1 MDPLEKFLYNIAYK
15 FPKGYPDMEDKQDIL
30 ILENEFKKIGI
41 NLNELIT
48 TNHYN
53 DRKKERG
60 NILDIV
66 NLNQQIL
73 GDKYLANEIK
83 PKLIEDLEIELKN
96 RLSKLEDFPQ
106 IPASYSRVVA
116 YKIMKPAI
124 FVNGKKFI
132 LDLKVDYT
140 TKDVTKTN
148 IGNLYT
154 TIVINDKL
162 VTLLLSEPESN
173 SDIEKQI
180 NDHLV
185 REKLPIKPIVI
196 LSFDN
201 LEYII
206 PLDEPVE
213 KPSETID
220 VKTLPYK
227 VKASYRVGSDFTHN
241 DYGTGKVIVA
251 ASSGTRSGEPDSRG
265 IVDWVEVD
273 FGRPY
278 VSSGELKKTRII
290 NNVYTTLSPL
300 LSK

>member
-1 MDPLEKFLYNIAYK
+1 MDVLEKFLYNIAYK
-15 FPKGYPDMEDKQDIL
+15 FPKGYPDMNNKQDVL

-41 NLNELIT
+41 DLNELIT
-48 TNHYN
+48 TDHYN

-73 GDKYLANEIK
+73 GDKYSVNEIK
-83 PKLIEDLEIELKN
+83 PKLIKDLEIELKN
-96 RLSKLEDFPQ
+96 RLSKLEDFSQ
-106 IPASYSRVVA
+106 IPASYPKVVV
-116 YKIMKPAI
+116 YKVMKPAI
-124 FVNGKKFI
+124 SINGKKFI

-140 TKDVTKTN
+140 TKDIIKTN
-148 IGNLYT
+148 IGNLYI
-154 TIVINDKL
+154 TIIINDKL

-173 SDIEKQI
+173 TDIEKQI
-180 NDHLV
+180 KDHLV

-206 PLDEPVE
+206 PLDEPTE
-213 KPSETID
+213 KAPEIID
-220 VKTLPYK
+220 IKTLPYK
-227 VKASYRVGSDFTHN
+227 VRASYKVGSDFTHN
-241 DYGTGKVIVA
+241 NYGTGKIITA
-251 ASSGTRSGEPDSRG
+251 AAAGSRSGEPDSRG
-265 IVDWVEVD
+265 IVDWIEVD
-273 FGRPY
+273 FGKPY
-278 VSSGELKKTRII
+278 VLNGKFKKTRII

>member
-15 FPKGYPDMEDKQDIL
+15 FPKGYPDMEDKQDVL

-41 NLNELIT
+41 DLNELIT
-48 TNHYN
+48 TDHYN

-66 NLNQQIL
+66 SLNQQIL
-73 GDKYLANEIK
+73 GGKNLANEIK

-106 IPASYSRVVA
+106 IPASYSKVVA
-116 YKIMKPAI
+116 YKVMKPAI
-124 FVNGKKFI
+124 SVNGKKFI

-180 NDHLV
+180 HDHLV

-206 PLDEPVE
+206 PLDEPIE

-220 VKTLPYK
+220 IKTLPYK
-227 VKASYRVGSDFTHN
+227 VKTSYRVGSDFTHN
-241 DYGTGKVIVA
+241 DYGTGKIVA
-251 ASSGTRSGEPDSRG
+251 AASAGTRSGEPDSRG

-273 FGRPY
+273 FGTPY
-278 VSSGELKKTRII
+278 VSGGEFKKTRII

>member
-1 MDPLEKFLYNIAYK
+1 M
-15 FPKGYPDMEDKQDIL
+15 
-30 ILENEFKKIGI
+30 
-41 NLNELIT
+41 
-48 TNHYN
+48 
-53 DRKKERG
+53 
-60 NILDIV
+60 IV

-96 RLSKLEDFPQ
+96 RLSKLEDFSQ
-106 IPASYSRVVA
+106 IPASYSKVVA
-116 YKIMKPAI
+116 YKVMKPAI
-124 FVNGKKFI
+124 SINGKKFI

-173 SDIEKQI
+173 ADIEKQI

-206 PLDEPVE
+206 PLDVPTE
-213 KPSETID
+213 KSSEIID
-220 VKTLPYK
+220 IKTLPYK

-241 DYGTGKVIVA
+241 DYGTGKIVA
-251 ASSGTRSGEPDSRG
+251 AASAGTRSGEPDSRG
-265 IVDWVEVD
+265 IVDWIEVD
-273 FGRPY
+273 FGKPY
-278 VSSGELKKTRII
+278 VSGGEFKKTRII
-290 NNVYTTLSPL
+290 NNIYTTLSPS

>member
-106 IPASYSRVVA
+106 IPASYSKVVA
-116 YKIMKPAI
+116 YKVMKPAI
-124 FVNGKKFI
+124 SINGKKFI

-241 DYGTGKVIVA
+241 DYGTGKVVAA

-290 NNVYTTLSPL
+290 NKVYTTLSPL
-300 LSK
+300 LSE

>member
-1 MDPLEKFLYNIAYK
+1 MDVLEKFLYNIAYK
-15 FPKGYPDMEDKQDIL
+15 FPKGYPDMEDKQDVL

-41 NLNELIT
+41 DLNELIT
-48 TNHYN
+48 TDHYN

-73 GDKYLANEIK
+73 GGKYLTNEIK

-116 YKIMKPAI
+116 YKVMKPAI
-124 FVNGKKFI
+124 SVNGKKFI

-148 IGNLYT
+148 IGNLYI
-154 TIVINDKL
+154 TIIINDKL

-180 NDHLV
+180 HDHLV
-185 REKLPIKPIVI
+185 REKLPIKPIII

-213 KPSETID
+213 KPSEIID
-220 VKTLPYK
+220 IKTLPYK

-241 DYGTGKVIVA
+241 DYGTGKVVAA

-290 NNVYTTLSPL
+290 NKVYTTLSPL
-300 LSK
+300 LPK

>member
-15 FPKGYPDMEDKQDIL
+15 FPKGYPDMDNKQDVL
-30 ILENEFKKIGI
+30 IIENELKKIGI
-41 NLNELIT
+41 DLNELIT
-48 TNHYN
+48 TDHYN

-73 GDKYLANEIK
+73 GDKFSVNEIK
-83 PKLIEDLEIELKN
+83 PKIIKDLELELKN
-96 RLSKLEDFPQ
+96 RLSKLEDFSQ
-106 IPASYSRVVA
+106 IPASYSRVVV
-116 YKIMKPAI
+116 YKVMKPAI
-124 FVNGKKFI
+124 SVNGKKFI

-140 TKDVTKTN
+140 TRDVIKTN
-148 IGNLYT
+148 TGNLYT

-180 NDHLV
+180 QDHLV

-206 PLDEPVE
+206 PLDKPTE
-213 KPSETID
+213 KAPELID
-220 VKTLPYK
+220 IKTLPYK
-227 VKASYRVGSDFTHN
+227 VRASYKVGSDFTHN
-241 DYGTGKVIVA
+241 NYGTGKIITA
-251 ASSGTRSGEPDSRG
+251 AAAGSRSGEPDSRG

-273 FGRPY
+273 FGKPY
-278 VSSGELKKTRII
+278 VLGGEFKKTRII
-290 NNVYTTLSPL
+290 NNIYTTLSPS